1 MTASEEPNVVSEE
14 SRVDAPTGTW
24 DAVRELPPSAKLVAK
39 TLEYRGTL
47 TQSEL
52 AEETM
57 LPARTVRYA
66 ISRLEEVDAVESR
79 FSFSDA
85 RKRLYSL
92 SIETEPSRAPTT
104 SNV

>member
-1 MTASEEPNVVSEE
+1 MSTSEIAAADE
-14 SRVDAPTGTW
+14 SADRWESVE
-24 DAVRELPPSAKLVAK
+24 ELPPSAKLVAK
-39 TLEYRGTL
+39 VLEYNGTL

-66 ISRLEEVDAVESR
+66 VSRLEAVDAVQAQV
-79 FSFSDA
+79 SFTDA

-92 SIETEPSRAPTT
+92 SI
-104 SNV
+104 